1 MTKKIFGLVGPI
13 ASGKGVLGK
22 HLENMGYLYI
32 SLSDQI
38 RHYLVAKGL
47 PVNRTSLQDTG
58 NLLRQ
63 EHGLGILA
71 EMTISQVDGS
81 SRNLVFDSIRNLG
94 EIERLRRAFPNIL
107 IVGVDAPVEIRLKRF
122 LGREK
127 ERGED
132 GGTEEDFWRA
142 NARDLGEGI
151 ANGQQVNLCLLKSD
165 LIINN
170 PYDDE
175 GIFIREASREIQQ
188 KFGFRVEAID
198 GSRIE
203 RLR

>member
-22 HLENMGYLYI
+22 HLENMGYLYV
-32 SLSDQI
+32 SLSDQL
-38 RHYLVAKGL
+38 RLYLTANGI
-47 PVNRTSLQDTG
+47 PINRSNLQDTG

-63 EHGLGILA
+63 EQGLGILA
-71 EMTISQVDGS
+71 EMSISQVDGS
-81 SRNLVFDSIRNLG
+81 SRNLVFDAIRNLG
-94 EIERLRRAFPNIL
+94 EIERLRIAFPNIL
-107 IVGVDAPVEIRLKRF
+107 IVGIDAPVEIRLKRF

-175 GIFIREASREIQQ
+175 GMFIREASREIQQ

-198 GSRIE
+198 GSKIE